1 MEPETQ
7 IQYISLDGLPSV
19 AAEIT
24 AEQRGYNPLLD
35 EEFPCLEFEAI
46 LFRAGLP
53 TEVWFYA
60 P

>member
-24 AEQRGYNPLLD
+24 ADSLYPMVLLVYVGVY
-35 EEFPCLEFEAI
+35 ELKSTY
-46 LFRAGLP
+46 RASM
-53 TEVWFYA
+53 
-60 P
+60 